1 MRCKNSYNPAK
12 DIMAVEQFG
21 FVDIVKA
28 NATGVVDTPLDS
40 EDSRYNGIEDP
51 RSIGARPS
59 DIFEAMQA
67 NVAIT
72 GFKNPDTDGDD

>member
-1 MRCKNSYNPAK
+1 MRCDNKFNPVK

-59 DIFEAMQA
+59 DVFEVMQA

-72 GFKNPDTDGDD
+72 GYSKPETDCDD